1 MKWDD
6 IGCRKKRGWLSF
18 EPLCKNTGF
27 SKEGTMKTIL
37 AKTFGGLDKAYYFR
51 QLFFGALLPVFIIFI
66 SSQSPTAKPMPVSAM
81 FYFGINTLLYPY
93 SKFVWDSVKDFLMGN
108 TVITLALP
116 LFLLVKLFT
125 IVICW
130 GLAIF
135 VAPIGLI
142 WLWWH
147 HSKAEKSSAR

>member
-1 MKWDD
+1 
-6 IGCRKKRGWLSF
+6 
-18 EPLCKNTGF
+18 
-27 SKEGTMKTIL
+27 MKTIL

-51 QLFFGALLPVFIIFI
+51 QLFFGALLPAFIIFMTI
-66 SSQSPTAKPMPVSAM
+66 QNPTAKPMPVSAM
-81 FYFGINTLLYPY
+81 FYLGLNTLLYPY
-93 SKFVWDSVKDFLMGN
+93 SKFVWDSVTDFLMGN

-135 VAPIGLI
+135 ISPIGLA

-147 HSKAEKSSAR
+147 HSKTEASSET

>member
-1 MKWDD
+1 
-6 IGCRKKRGWLSF
+6 
-18 EPLCKNTGF
+18 
-27 SKEGTMKTIL
+27 MKTIL

-51 QLFFGALLPVFIIFI
+51 QLFFGALLPAFIIFMT
-66 SSQSPTAKPMPVSAM
+66 SQSPTAKPMPVSAM
-81 FYFGINTLLYPY
+81 FYLGLNTLLYPY

-116 LFLLVKLFT
+116 LFFVVKLFT
-125 IVICW
+125 VVICW

-135 VAPIGLI
+135 IAPIGLV

-147 HSKAEKSSAR
+147 HSKTETSSET